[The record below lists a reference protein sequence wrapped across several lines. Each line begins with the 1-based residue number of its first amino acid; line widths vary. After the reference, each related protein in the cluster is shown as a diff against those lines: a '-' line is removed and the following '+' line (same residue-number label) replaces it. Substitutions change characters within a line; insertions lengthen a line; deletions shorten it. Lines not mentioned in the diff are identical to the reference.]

1 MLLLDRR
8 NCPAVF
14 SLRSGRALKLFAP
27 AQRQDSDLQGGNNM
41 EFFGG
46 FLFLIYCAAG
56 FWATKWTI
64 YYNKIVVEFQPMA
77 LFSKRLLY
85 GIVLGWALIPWAII
99 RKLTLKNGG

>member
-1 MLLLDRR
+1 
-8 NCPAVF
+8 
-14 SLRSGRALKLFAP
+14 
-27 AQRQDSDLQGGNNM
+27 M